1 MPIVAS
7 GSTREG
13 NAIKWWR
20 SSKDAS
26 RPHDAREATTRLPGP
41 PEPPAPDLPDPD
53 EARILER
60 LAEATVRHRMTV
72 PAILFL
78 ESVKPLSFVGS
89 QALYFFEPMVR
100 ALFAVP
106 DYERFA
112 AMMERR
118 ENVEALLVAIERK
131 DETERRADKERKQ
144 REREERDARRKRK
157 ESE

>member
-1 MPIVAS
+1 VAC
-7 GSTREG
+7 GSIRED

-26 RPHDAREATTRLPGP
+26 PPRDAGEAPRPRPPDP
-41 PEPPAPDLPDPD
+41 PESGLNP
-53 EARILER
+53 EEERILER
-60 LAEATVRHRMTV
+60 LAEMTVRHRMTV

-106 DYERFA
+106 EYERFA
-112 AMMERR
+112 SMMERR

-131 DETERRADKERKQ
+131 DEMERRADKERRQ
-144 REREERDARRKRK
+144 REREDRAARRKRK

>member
-1 MPIVAS
+1 
-7 GSTREG
+7 
-13 NAIKWWR
+13 
-20 SSKDAS
+20 
-26 RPHDAREATTRLPGP
+26 
-41 PEPPAPDLPDPD
+41 
-53 EARILER
+53 
-60 LAEATVRHRMTV
+60 MTV

-106 DYERFA
+106 EYERFA

-131 DETERRADKERKQ
+131 DEAERRAQKERRQ
-144 REREERDARRKRK
+144 RERAERDARRKRK

>member
-1 MPIVAS
+1 M
-7 GSTREG
+7 
-13 NAIKWWR
+13 
-20 SSKDAS
+20 
-26 RPHDAREATTRLPGP
+26 
-41 PEPPAPDLPDPD
+41 
-53 EARILER
+53 
-60 LAEATVRHRMTV
+60 TVRYRMTV

-106 DYERFA
+106 EYERFA

-118 ENVEALLVAIERK
+118 
-131 DETERRADKERKQ
+131 ADKERRQ
-144 REREERDARRKRK
+144 REREDRAARRKRK